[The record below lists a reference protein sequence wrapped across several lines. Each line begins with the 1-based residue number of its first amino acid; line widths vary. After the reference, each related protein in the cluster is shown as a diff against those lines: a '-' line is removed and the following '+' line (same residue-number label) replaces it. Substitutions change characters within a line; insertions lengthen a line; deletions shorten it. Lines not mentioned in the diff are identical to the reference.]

1 LTQSF
6 IELKDVDV
14 LSSDQS
20 RTKDSLVIRCNL
32 NFESFVKINSLDSSS
47 LEWGVVLVEFPSENS
62 QPIVSAYSLRT
73 IRVEDNGGYFWYGE
87 IDSSSCDDMCIVD
100 STYCVNVDSCSD
112 GSLLISKIDDHYISN
127 LTIDTLSLNDFY
139 VRTWVMA
146 FAYLRFTDQKQVI
159 RHIPG
164 ERSPSVSLFTTDYD
178 LFLSLYEIDTSKVN
192 WIQFSSVDSI
202 KNELIGK
209 FSLNLVFESGYTHL
223 PERLIFENC
232 TFKSKFLN

>member
-1 LTQSF
+1 MKAILF
-6 IELKDVDV
+6 VLFV
-14 LSSDQS
+14 LSVFISA
-20 RTKDSLVIRCNL
+20 CN
-32 NFESFVKINSLDSSS
+32 NF
-47 LEWGVVLVEFPSENS
+47 
-62 QPIVSAYSLRT
+62 
-73 IRVEDNGGYFWYGE
+73 YGE
-87 IDSSSCDDMCIVD
+87 PELDRSKYPGTVEGELNSKWFSGYSSA
-100 STYCVNVDSCSD
+100 TKQLKGGN
-112 GSLLISKIDDHYISN
+112 HYIQI
-127 LTIDTLSLNDFY
+127 LIDSLNDFY
-139 VRTWVMA
+139 VRTWVVA

-164 ERSPSVSLFTTDYD
+164 ERAPSVSLFTTDYD